1 MNNSRVVKKIMRMKI
16 RRDRTIGKLFVIQR
30 NYLVKVLE
38 KYGMLDTN

>member
-16 RRDRTIGKLFVIQR
+16 RRDRTIGKLFVIQMS
-30 NYLVKVLE
+30 YLVKVPE